1 MGESYVE
8 VRDRLRAQGMGV
20 LCAFDLKSEN
30 PHTPDL
36 FMFPATGLKLRC
48 GADFFDAIVGCVD
61 LSQQT
66 S

>member
-1 MGESYVE
+1 
-8 VRDRLRAQGMGV
+8 MGV